1 MNRVEEV
8 DLDDAVRMQGSPYS
22 GNQYSGG
29 GGGERDYGHGGYSGA
44 NYDNEVKCVQFLVLL
59 PSRKNQ

>member
-29 GGGERDYGHGGYSGA
+29 GGERDYGHGGYSGA
-44 NYDNEVKCVQFLVLL
+44 NYDNEVKCVLYGARLEPRGL
-59 PSRKNQ
+59 Y

>member
-44 NYDNEVKCVQFLVLL
+44 NYDNEVK
-59 PSRKNQ
+59 